1 MSFGL
6 KGSLKG
12 QLVQLPCSEKG
23 HLQLSQVAH
32 SPVQSDLE
40 CLHHLSQSLLESVL
54 QFSFSAYKES
64 MWSFIQTQREYTIA
78 IVIKQDLNL
87 QLFFSI

>member
-1 MSFGL
+1 MLEGQVAQPPCNDQGL
-6 KGSLKG
+6 
-12 QLVQLPCSEKG
+12 
-23 HLQLSQVAH
+23 LQLEQVAH